1 MTLNNSAYSYTFVLV
16 FVVDILHKK
25 RLISLC
31 MIETSIRKRMLLRID
46 TGFLVT
52 MRRFE
57 TCFVTFLYISHCI
70 TIYILNTLQVRRY
83 MMVGG
88 DTMTMREI
96 AAELGVS
103 IPTLYRRLKAAGID
117 IRGLRDDKTN
127 KVTPAGAA
135 AIADLFGSPEDDTA
149 VQDIITAASQ
159 SDTGEALQDVTAL
172 LVRLATAEAKAEA
185 AADTVTRLDNEV
197 RRLQAEVDRLTGL
210 LEAEARTRQALLT
223 DGGQRQRRGLFGF
236 LRRQPGGDVSKQG

>member
-1 MTLNNSAYSYTFVLV
+1 MLV

-31 MIETSIRKRMLLRID
+31 MVGATIRKRIVLRID

-52 MRRFE
+52 MRGFE

-70 TIYILNTLQVRRY
+70 TIYILNTLQVRHYMRY
-83 MMVGG
+83 GG
-88 DTMTMREI
+88 DTMTVREI

-103 IPTLYRRLKAAGID
+103 VPTLYRKLKAAGID

-135 AIADLFGSPEDDTA
+135 AIADLFGSPEDDKA
-149 VQDIITAASQ
+149 VQGIIEGASQ
-159 SDTGEALQDVTAL
+159 SDTGETAQDVTAL
-172 LVRLATAEAKAEA
+172 LVRLAAAEARLEGATE
-185 AADTVTRLDNEV
+185 TVQRLDTEV
-197 RRLQAEVDRLTGL
+197 RRLQAEVDRLTAL

-223 DGGQRQRRGLFGF
+223 DGNQGQRRRGGLFGF
-236 LRRQPGGDVSKQG
+236 LRRHPGGG